1 MTPAANSTQIG
12 ITVLYF
18 SVLREKLG
26 RSSEEV
32 TLEAGASGADLLEK
46 LSQANQVVSEYRS
59 VIRLA
64 INTAYARETQ
74 QLNAG
79 DEVAII
85 TPVSGG

>member
-1 MTPAANSTQIG
+1 MTPAVDSTQID

-26 RSSEEV
+26 RSSEQV
-32 TLEAGASGADLLEK
+32 SLESGASGADLLDK
-46 LSQANQVVSEYRS
+46 LSKANRIISEYRS

-74 QLNAG
+74 QLSAG